1 MTIVQPTLW
10 GDLDP
15 GFDPVVP
22 APRGSTP
29 SFRPDP
35 TPGLEARHTAATPR
49 TADAS
54 TVPSGTAAAA
64 PSGAPA
70 ATAAHDAF
78 TALRG
83 HTERIVAHSSDRVA
97 WLRARAMGITAT
109 DVARLASLRAV
120 EAVVTDKRYGSRFSG
135 NAYTEHGKDREPA
148 IAAWVAATHGIQPSA
163 HLFHAST
170 NRAHLATP
178 DGVGLDGSQRLVLA
192 EIKTT
197 GKGWRSIPRHYL
209 RQVWWQQYV
218 LGADRTLFVWERHD
232 DFVPVADEP
241 ECRWVDRDDDQIRGL
256 VQLADMVLDKLRA
269 FRV

>member
-1 MTIVQPTLW
+1 VENHLVTIVQPTLW
-10 GDLDP
+10 D
-15 GFDPVVP
+15 
-22 APRGSTP
+22 S
-29 SFRPDP
+29 
-35 TPGLEARHTAATPR
+35 LEALAGPDASP
-49 TADAS
+49 ADAHTPPIRRDS
-54 TVPSGTAAAA
+54 
-64 PSGAPA
+64 
-70 ATAAHDAF
+70 F

-135 NAYTEHGKDREPA
+135 NVYTEHGKDREPVL
-148 IAAWVAATHGIQPSA
+148 AAWVAATHGILPSA
-163 HLFHAST
+163 HLFHAAA

-178 DGVGLDGSQRLVLA
+178 DGVGHDRDGRLLLA

-197 GKGWRSIPRHYL
+197 SNGWKRIPRHYL

-218 LGADRTLFVWERHD
+218 LGAERTLFVWEKHD

-241 ECRWVDRDDDQIRGL
+241 ECRWIDRDDDQIRGL
-256 VQLADMVLDKLRA
+256 VGLADMVLDRLRSA
-269 FRV
+269 R

>member
-1 MTIVQPTLW
+1 VTIVQPTLW

-15 GFDPVVP
+15 GLEAQPAPGTPASVVP
-22 APRGSTP
+22 VAGST
-29 SFRPDP
+29 
-35 TPGLEARHTAATPR
+35 
-49 TADAS
+49 AS
-54 TVPSGTAAAA
+54 GPV
-64 PSGAPA
+64 
-70 ATAAHDAF
+70 AHDAF

-120 EAVVTDKRYGSRFSG
+120 DAVVTDKRYGSRFSG
-135 NAYTEHGKDREPA
+135 NSFTEHGKEREPV

-163 HLFHAST
+163 HLIHAAT

-178 DGVGLDGSQRLVLA
+178 DGVGVDGSSRVVLA

-209 RQVWWQQYV
+209 RQIWWQQYV

-232 DFVPVADEP
+232 GFVPVADEP

-256 VQLADMVLDKLRA
+256 IQLADLVLDRLRD
-269 FRV
+269 FRR

>member
-15 GFDPVVP
+15 GLGPREPVPGRREAAGGPSSWGEALPGSSAPVP
-22 APRGSTP
+22 A
-29 SFRPDP
+29 
-35 TPGLEARHTAATPR
+35 AR
-49 TADAS
+49 
-54 TVPSGTAAAA
+54 
-64 PSGAPA
+64 
-70 ATAAHDAF
+70 DAF

-120 EAVVTDKRYGSRFSG
+120 EAVVTEKRYGSRFSG
-135 NAYTEHGKDREPA
+135 NAFTEHGKDREPV

-163 HLFHAST
+163 HLFHAAA

-178 DGVGLDGSQRLVLA
+178 DGVGVDESSRVVLA

-197 GKGWRSIPRHYL
+197 GKAWRSIPRHYL
-209 RQVWWQQYV
+209 RQIWWQQYV

-232 DFVPVADEP
+232 GFVPVADEP

-256 VQLADMVLDKLRA
+256 VQLADLVLDKLRG
-269 FRV
+269 FRS

>member
-15 GFDPVVP
+15 GLEAYPAPGTPVP
-22 APRGSTP
+22 A
-29 SFRPDP
+29 
-35 TPGLEARHTAATPR
+35 AR
-49 TADAS
+49 
-54 TVPSGTAAAA
+54 
-64 PSGAPA
+64 
-70 ATAAHDAF
+70 DAF

-83 HTERIVAHSSDRVA
+83 QTERIVAHSSDRVA

-120 EAVVTDKRYGSRFSG
+120 EAVVTEKRYGSRFSG
-135 NAYTEHGKDREPA
+135 NAFTEHGKDREPV

-163 HLFHAST
+163 HLFHAAA

-178 DGVGLDGSQRLVLA
+178 DGVGVDESSRVVLA

-209 RQVWWQQYV
+209 RQIWWQQYV

-232 DFVPVADEP
+232 GFVPVADEP

-256 VQLADMVLDKLRA
+256 VQLADLVLDKLRG
-269 FRV
+269 FRS

>member
-15 GFDPVVP
+15 G
-22 APRGSTP
+22 
-29 SFRPDP
+29 
-35 TPGLEARHTAATPR
+35 LEALPASATP
-49 TADAS
+49 
-54 TVPSGTAAAA
+54 AA
-64 PSGAPA
+64 SGARSA
-70 ATAAHDAF
+70 ARATAPVGRSAVGPRSTAGVHDAF

-120 EAVVTDKRYGSRFSG
+120 EAVVAEKRYGSRFSG
-135 NAYTEHGKDREPA
+135 NAWTEHGKDREPV
-148 IAAWVAATHGIQPSA
+148 IAAWVAATHGIEPSA

-178 DGVGLDGSQRLVLA
+178 DGVGYDASERLVLA

-197 GKGWRSIPRHYL
+197 GKAWRSIPRHYL

-256 VQLADMVLDKLRA
+256 VQLADLVLDKLRA
-269 FRV
+269 IRV

>member
-1 MTIVQPTLW
+1 VTIVQPTLW

-15 GFDPVVP
+15 GLD
-22 APRGSTP
+22 G
-29 SFRPDP
+29 
-35 TPGLEARHTAATPR
+35 PGLEAP
-49 TADAS
+49 
-54 TVPSGTAAAA
+54 
-64 PSGAPA
+64 GAPA
-70 ATAAHDAF
+70 SSAPDRRTAGSTASGRVAHDAF

-83 HTERIVAHSSDRVA
+83 HTERIVAHSSDRVS

-120 EAVVTDKRYGSRFSG
+120 DAVVAEKRYGSRFSG
-135 NAYTEHGKDREPA
+135 NPYTEHGKEREPV

-163 HLFHAST
+163 YLFHAAT

-178 DGVGLDGSQRLVLA
+178 DGVGVDATDRVVLA

-197 GKGWRSIPRHYL
+197 GKAWRSIPRHYL

-218 LGADRTLFVWERHD
+218 LGAERTLFVWERHD
-232 DFVPVADEP
+232 GFVPVADEP
-241 ECRWVDRDDDQIRGL
+241 ECRWVDRDDDQIRRL
-256 VQLADMVLDKLRA
+256 IELADLVLDRLRG